1 MHLIHEESVQNTLNL
16 CSNKNWIR
24 GMGVCEMIK
33 SNILILLISTQKLHF
48 GDDDAIYDILMQKR
62 HHNRHDISR
71 DPIVELSDF

>member
-1 MHLIHEESVQNTLNL
+1 
-16 CSNKNWIR
+16 
-24 GMGVCEMIK
+24 MGVCEMIK

>member
-1 MHLIHEESVQNTLNL
+1 
-16 CSNKNWIR
+16 
-24 GMGVCEMIK
+24 MGVCDMIK

-62 HHNRHDISR
+62 HHNYRHEINR